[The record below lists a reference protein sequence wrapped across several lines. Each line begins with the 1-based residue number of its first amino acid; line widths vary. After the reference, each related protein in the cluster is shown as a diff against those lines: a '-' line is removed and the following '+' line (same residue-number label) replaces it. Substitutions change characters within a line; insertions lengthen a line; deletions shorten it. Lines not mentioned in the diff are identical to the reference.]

1 MPVAGLP
8 ISINPNILP
17 GVVRQN
23 GYVVRDL
30 DATIAA
36 WLSLGIGPWYVLR
49 ERPQVGLYRGQEC
62 EVTVSVAFANSGDL
76 QLELIAQHGDEPS
89 IYTEFLESGREGYHQ
104 LAFWAPDFDA
114 TMSAVTAAGLP
125 VVWSGGGD
133 GGTRFAYVE
142 PPAGP
147 ATIIE
152 IMELNPATE
161 GMAGLVRAAAE
172 NWDGSDPVRS
182 IG

>member
-1 MPVAGLP
+1 MPGLP
-8 ISINPNILP
+8 SAVDPNILP

-23 GYVVRDL
+23 GYVVRDI
-30 DATIAA
+30 DTAIAA
-36 WLSLGIGPWYVLR
+36 WLSLGVGPWYVLR
-49 ERPQVGLYRGQEC
+49 ERRQAGLYRGQDC

-76 QLELIAQHGDEPS
+76 QLELIQQHGDTPS
-89 IYTEFLESGREGYHQ
+89 IYTEFLDSGQEGYHQ

-114 TMSAVTAAGLP
+114 TMSSVAAAGWP
-125 VVWSGGGD
+125 VVWSGGGED
-133 GGTRFAYVE
+133 GGTRYAYFE

-161 GMAGLVRAAAE
+161 GMAKLVREAAAG
-172 NWDGSDPVRS
+172 WDGTDPVRA

>member
-1 MPVAGLP
+1 MPDLP
-8 ISINPNILP
+8 ASIDPNILP

-23 GYVVRDL
+23 GYIVRDI

-49 ERPQVGLYRGQEC
+49 ERPQTGLYRGKEV

-76 QLELIAQHGDEPS
+76 QLELIQQHGDTPS
-89 IYTEFLESGREGYHQ
+89 IYTEFLDAGHEGYHQ
-104 LAFWAPDFDA
+104 LAFWASDFEA
-114 TMSAVTAAGLP
+114 TMRSVEAAGWP
-125 VVWSGGGD
+125 VLWSGGGN
-133 GGTRFAYVE
+133 GGTSFAYFE

-147 ATIIE
+147 AAIIE
-152 IMELNPATE
+152 IMELTPATE
-161 GMAGLVRAAAE
+161 GMAKLVRDAAA